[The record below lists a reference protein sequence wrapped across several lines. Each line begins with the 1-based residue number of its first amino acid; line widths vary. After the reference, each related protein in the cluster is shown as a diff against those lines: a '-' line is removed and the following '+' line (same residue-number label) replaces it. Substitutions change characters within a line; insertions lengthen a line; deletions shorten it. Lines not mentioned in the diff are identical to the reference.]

1 MNEYYQDFL
10 KLGYSETEAEELA
23 ILTERYQA
31 ELPEV
36 NPEELMKIIEAF
48 NDIPLVNPISPEEL
62 RSIL

>member
-23 ILTERYQA
+23 ILAERYQA

-48 NDIPLVNPISPEEL
+48 NDIPLVNPISSEEL

>member
-1 MNEYYQDFL
+1 MNGYYQDFL

-23 ILTERYQA
+23 ILAERCQT

-48 NDIPLVNPISPEEL
+48 NDIPLVNPISSEEL

>member
-23 ILTERYQA
+23 ILAERYQT

-36 NPEELMKIIEAF
+36 NPEELMNIIERL